1 MATDRQIGV
10 GIILMTAIG
19 AATGLAIGILSL
31 APGVGV
37 AATGIILG
45 TAVSRGALS
54 AKLGIKKKN

>member
-1 MATDRQIGV
+1 
-10 GIILMTAIG
+10 MTAIG